1 MRLLDVMVRNGPLS
15 SKAAIYH
22 FAFPSAM
29 MRVPVVSHLHQHLF
43 VIGLDLGHS
52 NRYVVVSHYYFNLN
66 FLMIYDME
74 HLSICLIAIYIAPL
88 VRCLLRG
95 FAPLFKPVCL
105 FSYC

>member
-1 MRLLDVMVRNGPLS
+1 MNIKIGYRNGPLS

-52 NRYVVVSHYYFNLN
+52 NRYVVVSRCF
-66 FLMIYDME
+66 DAAR
-74 HLSICLIAIYIAPL
+74 ICCWFIFFFWS
-88 VRCLLRG
+88 VRHAG
-95 FAPLFKPVCL
+95 F
-105 FSYC
+105 